1 LGLFGFVL
9 ALFWSLVIGYWLLV
23 SHCYTK
29 TYVHFGVLEI
39 GFVLHISATEDTVF
53 LSTADCA
60 DLHGLFS
67 DTDKHRLTQ
76 IDTDSNRGLRRF
88 ISK

>member
-1 LGLFGFVL
+1 L

-39 GFVLHISATEDTVF
+39 GFVLHKRVHI
-53 LSTADCA
+53 LTADYA
-60 DLHGLFS
+60 DLH
-67 DTDKHRLTQ
+67 
-76 IDTDSNRGLRRF
+76 RF
-88 ISK
+88 